1 MSQGYL
7 NREIDLLEILHK
19 KSFFLFGPRS
29 TGKTFWIK
37 KTIPADVPFLSLNQT
52 SLYSRLMND
61 PSELSQILAPYKKI
75 KYAVI
80 DEIQKIPILLDEI
93 QELIENEGFK
103 FLLTGSSARKL
114 KRSHANMLGG
124 RAASVSFYPLT
135 YFEIPEFDL
144 DRYLRWGGIPRIY
157 LSVDPM
163 GELESYVKVY
173 LEEEI
178 RLEANVRNLGP
189 FHRFL
194 KVAALSNGQL
204 INYASISSDA
214 AVPASTVKQYFEI
227 LSDTLIATTLE
238 PWIESK
244 KRKAIQTSKFYLFD
258 PGVAHFLAGTKS
270 LDRNSVEW
278 GQCFEQFIL
287 MELKAFSSYRR
298 KNLEINFWRSVDK
311 HEVDFVIN
319 GKTAIEV
326 KSTKYVTDAHLKG
339 LKAIKQESQ
348 IEQCLIVS
356 DDPRERI
363 MGTFQIIPWRVF
375 LKRLWAGQL
384 FV

>member
-1 MSQGYL
+1 MS
-7 NREIDLLEILHK
+7 
-19 KSFFLFGPRS
+19 
-29 TGKTFWIK
+29 
-37 KTIPADVPFLSLNQT
+37 
-52 SLYSRLMND
+52 D
-61 PSELSQILAPYKKI
+61 PSEISQILAPYKKI

-80 DEIQKIPILLDEI
+80 DEIQKIPLLLDEI

-124 RAASVSFYPLT
+124 RAASISFYPLT
-135 YFEIPEFDL
+135 YSEIPEFDL
-144 DRYLRWGGIPRIY
+144 DRYLRWGGLPRIY
-157 LSVDPM
+157 LSDDPM
-163 GELESYVKVY
+163 SELESYVKVY

-194 KVAALSNGQL
+194 KVAALSNGKL

-214 AVPASTVKQYFEI
+214 AVPATTVKQYFEI

-238 PWIESK
+238 PWVESK
-244 KRKAIQTSKFYLFD
+244 KRKAIQTSKFYFFD
-258 PGVAHFLAGTKS
+258 PGVAHFLAGTES

-278 GQCFEQFIL
+278 GECFDQFIL

-298 KNLEINFWRSVDK
+298 KNLEINFWRSVDRY
-311 HEVDFVIN
+311 EVDFIVN

-326 KSTKYVTDAHLKG
+326 KSTKYVTEAHLKG
-339 LKAIKQESQ
+339 LKAIQQESQ
-348 IEQCLIVS
+348 IKQCLIVS
-356 DDPRERI
+356 DDPRERV
-363 MGTFQIIPWRVF
+363 MGSIHVIPWRIF
-375 LKRLWAGQL
+375 LQRLWANQL
-384 FV
+384 FA

>member
-1 MSQGYL
+1 MPQSYL
-7 NREIDLLEILHK
+7 NREIDLLEILQK

-37 KTIPADVPFLSLNQT
+37 KTIPKEIPFFSLNQT
-52 SLYSRLMND
+52 SLYSKLMND
-61 PSELSQILAPYKKI
+61 PSAISEILAPYKKI

-80 DEIQKIPILLDEI
+80 DEIQKIPPLLDEI
-93 QELIENEGFK
+93 QELIENDGFK

-124 RAASVSFYPLT
+124 RAASVNLFPLT
-135 YFEIPEFDL
+135 YSEIPDFNI

-157 LSVDPM
+157 LSEDPM
-163 GELESYVKVY
+163 SELESYVKVY

-178 RLEANVRNLGP
+178 RLEANIRNLGP

-204 INYASISSDA
+204 INYAAISSDA
-214 AVPASTVKQYFEI
+214 SVPATTVKQYFAV

-238 PWIESK
+238 PWVESK
-244 KRKAIQTSKFYLFD
+244 KRKAIQTAKFYFFD
-258 PGVAHFLAGTKS
+258 PGVTHFLAGTES

-278 GQCFEQFIL
+278 GECFEQFIL

-311 HEVDFVIN
+311 YEVDFVVN
-319 GKTAIEV
+319 GKIAIEV
-326 KSTKYVTDAHLKG
+326 KSTKYVTDGHLKG
-339 LKAIKQESQ
+339 LKAIQQEEE
-348 IEQCLIVS
+348 IKQCLIVS
-356 DDPRERI
+356 DDPRERA
-363 MGTFQIIPWRVF
+363 MGSIQVIPWRLF
-375 LKRLWAGQL
+375 LQRLWANQL
-384 FV
+384 FS